1 MSRSMSALAA
11 ATVLAG
17 LLTATAPASAAPASY
32 AVAAPTGTPTVA
44 SAAATAT
51 ACVPDAVR
59 LPALPTGPWTSGAVN
74 GLGADGLAVGESRG
88 LPAYWTADRTVHPV
102 PLPAGFQNGSVTAVN
117 AKGLM
122 VGTLE
127 RSSDRAHAAFTYR
140 AGDAAVRL
148 LTGASAGT
156 GAGDVNDA
164 GRVVGMDAG
173 TPKEWVNGTV
183 VRELPVPEDAHPGT
197 RIVTVDGINKRGD
210 VLGTA
215 HTEYEDPENDRIVS
229 KTFPVVWPAGGGYPP
244 YSLPVWNETDWT
256 TGTEAS
262 GIDDKGR
269 VVGYE
274 AENYRELRRRTPA
287 VWKKP
292 YDAAP
297 AAPGPVTGYET
308 LTFEAISPTTN
319 VTVGTAATFVE
330 GYPRYVRAAYWPGTG
345 SPLVLPNPAGASA
358 DVNTEARAVSDDD
371 RVGGSFRDLL
381 TLTDSAMIWTC
392 ASKQAYAPEK

>member
-1 MSRSMSALAA
+1 MSRSMSAIAA
-11 ATVLAG
+11 AAVLAG
-17 LLTATAPASAAPASY
+17 LVTAAAPASAASAAHPA
-32 AVAAPTGTPTVA
+32 AAPTGA
-44 SAAATAT
+44 SAASAASAA

-59 LPALPTGPWTSGAVN
+59 LPALPSGPWTSGVVN

-88 LPAYWTADRTVHPV
+88 LPAYWTADRTVHAV
-102 PLPAGFQNGSVTAVN
+102 PLPAGFQNGSVTSVN

-148 LTGASAGT
+148 LTGAAAGT
-156 GAGDVNDA
+156 GPAGVNDA
-164 GRVVGMDAG
+164 GRIVGMDAG
-173 TPKEWVNGTV
+173 TPKEWANGTV
-183 VRELPVPEDAHPGT
+183 VRELPVPEDAHPST
-197 RIVTVDGINKRGD
+197 RIVAVDGINKRGD

-215 HTEYEDPENDRIVS
+215 HTEYEDLEDDRIVS

-274 AENYRELRRRTPA
+274 AENHRELRRRTPA

-292 YDAAP
+292 YDAP
-297 AAPGPVTGYET
+297 PTTPGPATGYET

-319 VTVGTAATFVE
+319 ATVGTAATFVE
-330 GYPRYVRAAYWPGTG
+330 GYARYVQAAYWPGTG
-345 SPLVLPNPAGASA
+345 TPLVLPNPAGASA
-358 DVNTEARAVSDDD
+358 DVNTEAHAVSDDD

-392 ASKQAYAPEK
+392 ASKQAYAPGK